1 MGAVARLLVAVG
13 SLAALAVVLAGLVVA
28 WRVGRSLRRRS
39 RERRAASVRPAL
51 LAVAVAD
58 ADEPA
63 ESELAVLAALD
74 PRTWRAVE
82 PQVLALLGKLQGSAH
97 ASLVDLLHRRGT
109 EAAAV
114 AMTRS
119 RRARRRALGATRL
132 GILGSGEPVTELLP
146 LLDDPHS
153 DVRRAAAWA
162 LSRSER
168 GNAAAGALLAC
179 VAARRGLPRGL
190 VGEALLALGPAA
202 APALLAALDDPCPA
216 VVVTAAEVLGHQRV
230 LAAGRPLLRVL
241 RDGPGEA
248 RAAAAQALGRLGT
261 PSAVGPLVAAA
272 AAGADQPAGV
282 RCEALTA
289 LGAIGDP
296 VAVRPIGEIVATGGP
311 LRVAAAAAAALACLG
326 EAGMRS
332 LEALGAGGGPGAP
345 HAQEALAVAELA
357 RGRAAGRAVAAA
369 GRSAR
374 ESMA

>member
-1 MGAVARLLVAVG
+1 MGAVARLFVAVG

-39 RERRAASVRPAL
+39 REGRAASVRPAL

-132 GILGSGEPVTELLP
+132 GILGSGEPVTELRP

-168 GNAAAGALLAC
+168 GGAAAGALLPR

-272 AAGADQPAGV
+272 GADQPAGV

-296 VAVRPIGEIVATGGP
+296 AAVRPIGEIVATGGP